1 MKIQQFEAMLEQGR
15 DSPMLRY
22 SLGKLYLEAE
32 NTQQAIVHLENCLEQ
47 DPVYSA
53 AWSLLGKAYLE
64 AGDVESARQTWEKGV
79 VAAENKGDIQTMKMM
94 NVFLKR
100 LDKTVK
106 K

>member
-32 NTQQAIVHLENCLEQ
+32 DMPQAIAHLENCLEQ
-47 DPVYSA
+47 DPTYSA
-53 AWSLLGKAYLE
+53 AWSLLGKAHLE
-64 AGDVESARQTWEKGV
+64 AGDVEAARQTWEKGI
-79 VAAENKGDIQTMKMM
+79 VAAETKGDIQTMKMM

-100 LDKTVK
+100 LDKAAK